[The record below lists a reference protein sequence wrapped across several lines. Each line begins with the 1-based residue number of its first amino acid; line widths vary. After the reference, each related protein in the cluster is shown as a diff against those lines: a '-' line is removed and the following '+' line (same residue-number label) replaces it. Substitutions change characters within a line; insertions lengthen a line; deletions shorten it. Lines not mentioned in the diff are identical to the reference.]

1 MFKDKFIHE
10 REIEGVGLSCFC
22 YMTQSNPTQ
31 PNQIKSNQMYCWK
44 LNVATVIVKLEIY
57 LLLIIIYLFM
67 QGWHENFKKI
77 CCENAS
83 TVKS

>member
-1 MFKDKFIHE
+1 
-10 REIEGVGLSCFC
+10 
-22 YMTQSNPTQ
+22 
-31 PNQIKSNQMYCWK
+31 MYCWK

-83 TVKS
+83 MVKSQTVGLVNTTEVSDISIRCYLA